1 MDGTALRARDG
12 EAARESLEPHG
23 GRAGWEQVLENGYRV
38 ALCLTADADSA
49 GRLLETCLRGLR
61 EEIREEPVDG
71 PPRLPLLRRLV
82 ALYAAQSRYA
92 ETDAAADLPGL
103 DSAASL
109 AVTAVHLLDGEVRA
123 ATALHCGGGC
133 APDEVAAVL
142 GTPREIVQQRLRRV
156 RRLLRGGLR
165 DPIQAHPILARTGSA
180 AR

>member
-1 MDGTALRARDG
+1 MDGTALRAREG
-12 EAARESLEPHG
+12 EAARDSLEPRG

-82 ALYAAQSRYA
+82 ALYAAESRSA
-92 ETDAAADLPGL
+92 ETDAAPDRPGL
-103 DSAASL
+103 DSAAAL
-109 AVTAVHLLDGEVRA
+109 AVTAVRLLEGEVRV

-133 APDEVAAVL
+133 APGEVAAVL
-142 GTPREIVQQRLRRV
+142 GTPREIAQQRLRRG
-156 RRLLRGGLR
+156 RRLLRGGLH
-165 DPIQAHPILARTGSA
+165 DPSHAHPVLVHTGTA